1 MVRRARWGNL
11 RRVRPF
17 SDRYGFDRGHAIDRY
32 YIDRFVK
39 SCAGDIRG
47 RVLEVAD
54 PRYASI
60 HSDGITRI
68 DILDIDP
75 RNPEATVIA
84 DLDYAG
90 SLPAGAFDCV
100 VLTQTLQYTVDPRV
114 ALANVWASLAEGG
127 VLLLSVPACSRVDP
141 SLPDRDSWRVTPVGL
156 SRLLTSSCPGADV
169 DVARFGNVLTCAA
182 FLFGL
187 AAEELRPTELDVVDE
202 AFPLVTCAR
211 VAKGPTE
218 AP

>member
-1 MVRRARWGNL
+1 VVRRARWGNL

-32 YIDRFVK
+32 YIDRFVE
-39 SCAGDIRG
+39 SCADDIRG

-54 PRYASI
+54 PRYAGA

-68 DILDIDP
+68 DVLDVDP
-75 RNPEATVIA
+75 RNPAATVVA
-84 DLDYAG
+84 DLDDAG
-90 SLPAGAFDCV
+90 SLPVGVYDCV
-100 VLTQTLQYTVDPRV
+100 VLTQTLQYTADPRL
-114 ALANVWASLAEGG
+114 ALANIWASLVEGG
-127 VLLLSVPACSRVDP
+127 VLLLSVPACSRVDRG
-141 SLPDRDSWRVTPVGL
+141 LRDRDSWRVTPVGL
-156 SRLLTSSCPGADV
+156 SRLLTASCPGADMR
-169 DVARFGNVLTCAA
+169 VAGYGNVLTCAA